1 LGGYEDD
8 GIAGD
13 VDCET
18 AADEWVGGI
27 YDGE

>member
-8 GIAGD
+8 GMAGNAG
-13 VDCET
+13 CET

-27 YDGE
+27 YEGD